1 MYNTMNS
8 YYKYTSI
15 PKLYFY
21 KIYLL
26 VQPINTGEKYLK
38 YFIYFASIPT
48 TSHYESNIPY
58 REIRKLHDVMQR

>member
-15 PKLYFY
+15 PKLHFY

-38 YFIYFASIPT
+38 YFIYFASIPEY
-48 TSHYESNIPY
+48 HP
-58 REIRKLHDVMQR
+58 L